1 MGRILLAAFV
11 VLALTACTT
20 GGTPSPSTTASA
32 SAEPSVSPAA
42 TAEPSASPSATS
54 AIPPDENAATGLAIV
69 QFPGGNNDPA
79 SHIFVVDT
87 DGGLLQ
93 VTGQAGESI
102 GASRPE
108 WSPDRSQIAFG
119 PPKVGFP
126 GVTGQVSVVNADGTG
141 ERVLS
146 EGENPRWSPDG
157 TRLLVS
163 EVDDVT
169 SEPRS
174 IWIVDVATGELTDL
188 GQGFNPQWLP
198 DGERIS
204 FRRMVDTPD
213 GSFADAV
220 YIMTLATGETVEF
233 GTQSESDVFWAPDGS
248 SVLIAQDGELT
259 LAEPDGSGGQP
270 FATGFDPVWSPDSTR
285 VLFAYDVDQ
294 QGIPL
299 LAVVDLDGQTIWSG
313 TAGQTPT
320 WSPDGTRIA
329 VEVPVPDIAVHV
341 LDAATGEVL
350 WEFEQTSGPDWS

>member
-1 MGRILLAAFV
+1 MARTILAALV
-11 VLALTACTT
+11 VLALAGCST
-20 GGTPSPSTTASA
+20 GVTPSPSASVSA
-32 SAEPSVSPAA
+32 SAEPSASADA
-42 TAEPSASPSATS
+42 TTDPSASPAPTS
-54 AIPPDENAATGLAIV
+54 AVPPDEHPATGLAFV
-69 QFPGGNNDPA
+69 QFPGGNDDPA

-93 VTGQAGESI
+93 ITGQAGESI

-119 PPKVGFP
+119 PPKVGFF
-126 GVTGQVSVVNADGTG
+126 GITGQVSVVDADGTG

-174 IWIVDVATGELTDL
+174 IWIVDVGSGELTDL

-220 YIMTLATGETVEF
+220 YIMMLATGETVEF
-233 GTQSESDVFWAPDGS
+233 GTESESDVFWAPDGS
-248 SVLIAQDGELT
+248 SVLIAHDGELT

-270 FATGFDPVWSPDSTR
+270 FATGFNPAWSPDSTR
-285 VLFAYDVDQ
+285 VVFAYDVDQ

-299 LAVVDLDGQTIWSG
+299 LAVVDLDGQTIWSS
-313 TAGQTPT
+313 TAGQGPT

-329 VEVPVPDIAVHV
+329 VEVPINEPAVQV
-341 LDAATGEVL
+341 LDAATGEIL
-350 WEFEQTSGPDWS
+350 WESEQSSGPDWS